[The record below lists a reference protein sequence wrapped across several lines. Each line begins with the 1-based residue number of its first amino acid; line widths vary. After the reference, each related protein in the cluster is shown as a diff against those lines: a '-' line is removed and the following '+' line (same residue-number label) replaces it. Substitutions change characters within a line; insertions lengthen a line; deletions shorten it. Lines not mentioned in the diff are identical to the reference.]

1 MKKFALLT
9 AALVAPMLVMGQQA
23 DGGKD
28 KDATIRAICILKPM
42 SKSNVKG
49 TIWFVQTGHKV
60 MIKGEVTGLKE
71 GKHGFHIHE
80 NPSCATKDKDGKP
93 VAALGAGGHYD
104 PAKTG
109 KHGLPWGDGHLG
121 DLPPIYVDKD
131 GMAMNPVLGPRVKL
145 ADLAGH
151 SLMIHAGGDN
161 HSDHPMPLGGG
172 GARIACGVVP

>member
-80 NPSCATKDKDGKP
+80 FGDLTDAKGMSTGGHFNPTNKKHGKPSDEERHVGDLGNIVADKDGK
-93 VAALGAGGHYD
+93 
-104 PAKTG
+104 AKINMIDTVISLHG
-109 KHGLPWGDGHLG
+109 KHSIVGRAVVIHEDEDDFGQ
-121 DLPPIYVDKD
+121 
-131 GMAMNPVLGPRVKL
+131 PVG
-145 ADLAGH
+145 
-151 SLMIHAGGDN
+151 HAGN
-161 HSDHPMPLGGG
+161 RL
-172 GARIACGVVP
+172 AAGVVGLAK

>member
-80 NPSCATKDKDGKP
+80 FGDLTDAKGMSTGGHFNPTNKKHGKPSDEERHVGDLGNIVADKDGK
-93 VAALGAGGHYD
+93 
-104 PAKTG
+104 AKINMIDTVISLHG
-109 KHGLPWGDGHLG
+109 KHSIVGRAVVIHEDEDDFGQ
-121 DLPPIYVDKD
+121 
-131 GMAMNPVLGPRVKL
+131 PVG
-145 ADLAGH
+145 
-151 SLMIHAGGDN
+151 HAGN
-161 HSDHPMPLGGG
+161 RL
-172 GARIACGVVP
+172 AAGVVGLTK

>member
-23 DGGKD
+23 DGGGKD

-80 NPSCATKDKDGKP
+80 FGDLTDAKGMSTGGHFNPTNKKHGKPSDEERHVGDLGNIVADKDGK
-93 VAALGAGGHYD
+93 
-104 PAKTG
+104 AKINMTDSVISLHG
-109 KHGLPWGDGHLG
+109 KHSIVGRAVVIHEDEDDFGQ
-121 DLPPIYVDKD
+121 
-131 GMAMNPVLGPRVKL
+131 PVG
-145 ADLAGH
+145 
-151 SLMIHAGGDN
+151 HAGN
-161 HSDHPMPLGGG
+161 RL
-172 GARIACGVVP
+172 AAGVVGLTK

>member
-80 NPSCATKDKDGKP
+80 FGDLTDAKGMSTGGHFNPTNKKHGKPSDEERHVGDLGNIVADKDGK
-93 VAALGAGGHYD
+93 
-104 PAKTG
+104 AKINMTDSVISLHG
-109 KHGLPWGDGHLG
+109 KHSIVGRAVVIHEDEDDFGQ
-121 DLPPIYVDKD
+121 
-131 GMAMNPVLGPRVKL
+131 PVG
-145 ADLAGH
+145 
-151 SLMIHAGGDN
+151 HAGN
-161 HSDHPMPLGGG
+161 RL
-172 GARIACGVVP
+172 AAGVVGLTK

>member
-80 NPSCATKDKDGKP
+80 FGDLTDAKGMSTGGHFNPTNKKHGKPSDEERHVGDLGNIVADKDGK
-93 VAALGAGGHYD
+93 
-104 PAKTG
+104 AKINMTDTVISLHG
-109 KHGLPWGDGHLG
+109 KHSIVGRAVVIHEDEDDFGQ
-121 DLPPIYVDKD
+121 
-131 GMAMNPVLGPRVKL
+131 PVG
-145 ADLAGH
+145 
-151 SLMIHAGGDN
+151 HAGN
-161 HSDHPMPLGGG
+161 RL
-172 GARIACGVVP
+172 AAGVVGLAK

>member
-80 NPSCATKDKDGKP
+80 FGDLTDAKGMSTGGHFNPTNKKHGKPSDEERHVGDLGNIVADKDGK
-93 VAALGAGGHYD
+93 
-104 PAKTG
+104 AKINMTDTVISLHG
-109 KHGLPWGDGHLG
+109 KHSIVGRAVVIHEDEDDFGQ
-121 DLPPIYVDKD
+121 
-131 GMAMNPVLGPRVKL
+131 PVG
-145 ADLAGH
+145 
-151 SLMIHAGGDN
+151 HAGN
-161 HSDHPMPLGGG
+161 RL
-172 GARIACGVVP
+172 AAGVVGLTK